1 MTNRQKYNQAFLQ
14 ELTQLN
20 PAQKEAVDQIE
31 GPVLV
36 IAGPGTGKTH
46 ILAARIGRILLET
59 DALPHNILCL
69 TFTDAGVQ
77 AMRQRLVSLIGP
89 EGHRVHIFTFHAF
102 CNAIIQDNLG
112 LFGIRNLEPVSD
124 LERVEIIR
132 RILEELP
139 LEHPLHQGKADV
151 WFYESHLRS
160 LFSQMKAENWSA
172 GHVEEKIQDYLAA
185 LPDRQEYRY
194 QRRHGAF
201 QRGDLK
207 PAMLEEERAK
217 MERLKSAAAL
227 YPGFQ
232 QLMAEARRYDYDDM
246 ILMVLQAFRDYPN
259 LLARYQE
266 QYLYILVDEY
276 QDTNGAQNQ
285 VLQRLTEYWHSPNVF
300 IVGDDDQSIYEFQGA
315 RLKSL
320 TDFYEKYQEDLKLV
334 VLTDNYRSSQA
345 VLDVSGGLIKQNKL
359 RIVNNLQDRGVNK
372 TLEARHPVF
381 ANSSV
386 TPVVFSYASR
396 LAEEAALVDQIEAL
410 FKQGFPLDEVA
421 VIVARHRQLQRLT
434 ELLGKRGIPYRVRRP
449 INALDVPLIESF
461 REVLEYL
468 HAEASSPYSGEH
480 LLFRMLHF
488 DFFGVKPRDL
498 ARLAFHIRSL
508 PAAEQRK
515 SHWRDWIADAQ
526 FLEAAGLEQPGAVLA
541 LSSFIESMLAAYTD
555 IPLPVLVERVVN
567 RSGLLQK
574 VLQGKESD
582 WEMEVLF
589 AVFQF
594 IQNEADR
601 NPRMGLGRLLEVFRR
616 MDANKLS
623 LPVNGAVYASV
634 AGDAEQV
641 PQGVNLLTAHSSKGL
656 EFQKVFMP
664 DCVGSDW
671 EPAKSY
677 SRYQFALPDTLTLSA
692 AEEDALEARRRLFF
706 VAMTRAKETLQMSYA
721 GFGDDEKSLKRT
733 QFIDE
738 LLHEGSVKLQEQAVA
753 PSRLLAA
760 KASLL
765 LERRPVALV
774 QHEELVRA
782 ALDRFSLSPSALST
796 YLRCPLSFYY
806 EHVLKVPGVQTPA
819 AAYGQ
824 AMHEALR
831 RGFEKMLRPESK
843 EQFPGAADFVQFFE
857 AEMRQRQALFGKK
870 EYEARLSLGQQR
882 MDSYVLRHVEHWP
895 RRVQVEQRFR
905 QVVVDGVP
913 ITGIIDRIDMMDQL
927 EVHLVD
933 YKTGSHDPSRVKG
946 PSEKQPQGGSYWR
959 QLYFY
964 KILHDNWRDNPR
976 IAVSAEISYLDPDDK
991 GNFPVQRVVFNA
1003 EDATFVRQLIR
1014 ESYEKIMRQEFYEG
1028 CADAAC
1034 PWCRFVSHQQPSDSF
1049 ADLEAEALDD

>member
-14 ELTQLN
+14 ELEQLN
-20 PAQKEAVDQIE
+20 PAQKQAVDQIE
-31 GPVLV
+31 GPVMV

-77 AMRQRLVSLIGP
+77 AMRQRLINLIGP

-102 CNAIIQDNLG
+102 CNTVIQDNLE
-112 LFGIRNLEPVSD
+112 LFGIRNLEPITD

-139 LEHPLHQGKADV
+139 MKHPLRQEKADV
-151 WFYESHLRS
+151 WFYENHLRS
-160 LFSQMKAENWSA
+160 LFSQMKAEGWSPE
-172 GHVEEKIQDYLAA
+172 HVETKIGEYLAS
-185 LPDRQEYRY
+185 LPTRQEYQYLRQY
-194 QRRHGAF
+194 GEFKA
-201 QRGDLK
+201 GDLK
-207 PAMLEEERAK
+207 KGKLEDEKAK
-217 MERLKSAAAL
+217 MERLNSAVAL
-227 YPGFQ
+227 YPRFE

-246 ILMVLQAFRDYPN
+246 ILMVLKAFRDYPN

-266 QYLYILVDEY
+266 QYLYILVDEF
-276 QDTNGAQNQ
+276 QDTNGSQNQ
-285 VLQRLTEYWHSPNVF
+285 VLQRLIEYWQSPNVF

-320 TDFYEKYQEDLKLV
+320 TDFYEQYQEDLKLV
-334 VLTDNYRSSQA
+334 VLTDNYRSTQA
-345 VLDVSGGLIKQNKL
+345 VLDVSGELIKRNKL
-359 RIVNNLQDRGVNK
+359 RIVNSLRSKGVEKVLN
-372 TLEARHPVF
+372 ARHPSLM
-381 ANSSV
+381 AS
-386 TPVVFSYASR
+386 PVVPEVVSYISR
-396 LAEEAALVDQIEAL
+396 LAEEAALVDQLEAL

-421 VIVARHRQLQRLT
+421 VITARHRQLQRLT

-449 INALDVPLIESF
+449 VNALDVPLIESF

-468 HAEASSPYSGEH
+468 HTEAARPYSGEH

-508 PAAEQRK
+508 TGAEQRN

-541 LSSFIESMLAAYTD
+541 LSAFVESMLSEYTN
-555 IPLPVLVERVVN
+555 IPLPVLVERVIN

-574 VLQGKESD
+574 VLKDKESG

-594 IQNEADR
+594 IQNEANR
-601 NPRMGLGRLLEVFRR
+601 NPRMSLGRLLEVFKR

-623 LPVNGAVYASV
+623 LPVNGAVHAS
-634 AGDAEQV
+634 AASDTEQ
-641 PQGVNLLTAHSSKGL
+641 PLQGVNLLTAHSSKGL

-664 DCVGSDW
+664 DCVDSDW
-671 EPAKSY
+671 EPARY
-677 SRYQFALPDTLTLSA
+677 ASRYQFTLPDTLTLSV
-692 AEEDALEARRRLFF
+692 AEEDAMEARRRLFF
-706 VAMTRAKETLQMSYA
+706 VAMTRAKETLRLSYA
-721 GFGDDEKSLKRT
+721 GVGDDEKPLQHA

-738 LLHEGSVKLQEQAVA
+738 LLGDGGLKLQEEAVA
-753 PSRLLAA
+753 PSRLMAA

-765 LERRPVALV
+765 LERKPVALV

-782 ALDRFSLSPSALST
+782 TLERFSLSPSALTT

-806 EHVLKVPGVQTPA
+806 EHVLKMPGVQTEA

-831 RGFEKMLRPESK
+831 RGFEKMLRPKSK
-843 EQFPGAADFVQFFE
+843 EQYPGAAAFVRFFE
-857 AEMRQRQALFGKK
+857 EEMRQRQAFFGKK
-870 EYEARLSLGQQR
+870 EYEARLSLGRQR
-882 MDSYVLRHVEHWP
+882 MESYVLRNVEHWP
-895 RRVQVEQRFR
+895 KKVQVEQRFR

-913 ITGIIDRIDMMDQL
+913 ITGIIDRIDSMEQL

-933 YKTGSHDPSRVKG
+933 YKTGSHNSARIQG
-946 PSEKQPQGGSYWR
+946 PSDKQPQGGSYWR

-991 GNFPVQRVVFNA
+991 GNFPAQRIVFNP
-1003 EDATFVRQLIR
+1003 EEVGFVKQLIR

-1028 CADAAC
+1028 CGETTC
-1034 PWCRFVSHQQPSDSF
+1034 PWCRFVSQQQPSDSF
-1049 ADLEAEALDD
+1049 ADLESEALDD